1 VTLES
6 PLQSSD
12 RSPGPLT
19 YRGLG
24 LVLDPD
30 KIAAVKAK
38 LAAEGISAW
47 ARQHG
52 FREKSVHDVL
62 SGKRPCIR
70 GQSHKIAV
78 KLGLMNGAAQ

>member
-1 VTLES
+1 VTQES
-6 PLQSSD
+6 PSFPTD

-24 LVLDPD
+24 LVLDPE
-30 KIAAVKAK
+30 KIAAVKAR

-47 ARQHG
+47 ARENG

-78 KLGLMNGAAQ
+78 KLGLMNEATP